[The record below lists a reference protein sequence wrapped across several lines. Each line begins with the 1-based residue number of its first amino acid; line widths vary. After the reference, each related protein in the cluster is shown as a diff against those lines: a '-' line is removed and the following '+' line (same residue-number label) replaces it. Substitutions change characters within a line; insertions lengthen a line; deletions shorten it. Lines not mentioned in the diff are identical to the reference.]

1 MALSPRAAVRGA
13 GYRQLW
19 VQSCSYS
26 PSMSPPTKKRPKNK
40 VASKMQDERLQDKRN
55 QPVSK
60 VIERNR
66 LKTVLKNLSLL
77 KLFKSSNSRI
87 QELHRLARRCWNS
100 MLRVPKILQIS
111 SRDNDVCKKVEQNNA
126 ELQGVLEK
134 KPDSKK
140 AWSKKEPK
148 QNTSKNWKP
157 KQGTKGAPAAVTQR
171 KKQRKS
177 KVSKTSKSR
186 GLQTRAQKR
195 KAYVKK
201 PRVVFLKTYH
211 HRTPMGDMKP
221 LDITDQLVWFEG
233 LPTRIHIPGRRIMCR
248 SSTLRCLKRS
258 CTRLCSASL

>member
-1 MALSPRAAVRGA
+1 M
-13 GYRQLW
+13 
-19 VQSCSYS
+19 S
-26 PSMSPPTKKRPKNK
+26 PSTKKRPKNK
-40 VASKMQDERLQDKRN
+40 VASKMQDERLQNKRK

-60 VIERNR
+60 VIERSR
-66 LKTVLKNLSLL
+66 LKMVLKNLSLL

-111 SRDNDVCKKVEQNNA
+111 SRDNDVCKKVKQNNA
-126 ELQGVLEK
+126 ELQDVRVLEK
-134 KPDSKK
+134 KSDSKK
-140 AWSKKEPK
+140 AQSVKKPK
-148 QNTSKNWKP
+148 QKTSKDWKP
-157 KQGTKGAPAAVTQR
+157 KQGSKGSPAAVTRR
-171 KKQRKS
+171 KKQTKS

-186 GLQTRAQKR
+186 GLQTRTQKR

-211 HRTPMGDMKP
+211 HRTPMGDMKA

-258 CTRLCSASL
+258 CTRLCSASI

>member
-1 MALSPRAAVRGA
+1 
-13 GYRQLW
+13 
-19 VQSCSYS
+19 
-26 PSMSPPTKKRPKNK
+26 
-40 VASKMQDERLQDKRN
+40 MQDEKLQDKIN

-100 MLRVPKILQIS
+100 MLRVPQILQIS
-111 SRDNDVCKKVEQNNA
+111 SRDKDKGKQNNP
-126 ELQGVLEK
+126 ELQEVRVLEK

-140 AWSKKEPK
+140 AESMKISKRQASKE
-148 QNTSKNWKP
+148 WKP
-157 KQGTKGAPAAVTQR
+157 KQGSKGSAAAMTWRKTQN
-171 KKQRKS
+171 KS

-186 GLQTRAQKR
+186 GLRTRAQKR

-211 HRTPMGDMKP
+211 HRTPMGDRKP
-221 LDITDQLVWFEG
+221 LDMTDQLVWFEG

-258 CTRLCSASL
+258 CTRFCSASL